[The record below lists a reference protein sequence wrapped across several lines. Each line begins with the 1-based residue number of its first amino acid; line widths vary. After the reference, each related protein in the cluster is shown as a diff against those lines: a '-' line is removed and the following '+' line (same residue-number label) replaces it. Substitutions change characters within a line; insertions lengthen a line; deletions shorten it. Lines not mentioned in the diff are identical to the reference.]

1 MTTCFGVKEL
11 TFEFK
16 RVRPPPG
23 AVDDAGVE
31 GVEEM
36 LESEDVC
43 MCGEGVGCG
52 EWALG
57 GIVGAIVGVPGGWSV
72 GCGCAMTWACRVMTQ
87 PALAVCP
94 PTAVPV
100 RVHQAH
106 HVALVVA
113 ARHAV
118 APFWDWASLVACLLM
133 GDRSVSVVAARRRCR
148 WTSGEGSWAS
158 GEHPRLSRF
167 AAA

>member
-1 MTTCFGVKEL
+1 MCFGMKEL

-23 AVDDAGVE
+23 VVDDAGVE

-43 MCGEGVGCG
+43 MCGEGVGCS

-72 GCGCAMTWACRVMTQ
+72 GCGRAMTWACRVMTQ
-87 PALAVCP
+87 AALAVCVWLRCHMLRHP
-94 PTAVPV
+94 LGSVRVVV
-100 RVHQAH
+100 RVHRH
-106 HVALVVA
+106 SIGVLVTI
-113 ARHAV
+113 
-118 APFWDWASLVACLLM
+118 C
-133 GDRSVSVVAARRRCR
+133 
-148 WTSGEGSWAS
+148 
-158 GEHPRLSRF
+158 
-167 AAA
+167 